1 MQPLVLGWLKT
12 FLIYDTMLA
21 NEMIY
26 NDMIYTYKWLEY
38 LLCSLRKSFIRLQR
52 ITIFE
57 RRCKHQAGKWFLIKL
72 QNMTINLLS
81 SIFSGYTLMPL
92 GFSFIHC
99 FLTFTV
105 CMNREGLVLFCRPFL
120 ENWYKRKRIK
130 RENRH
135 LWIIQEMIYIMELSL
150 KIVRKTRITF
160 VLSKRV
166 LFFFE
171 K

>member
-12 FLIYDTMLA
+12 FLIYDMMLA

-38 LLCSLRKSFIRLQR
+38 LLCSLRKSFIRLQY

-57 RRCKHQAGKWFLIKL
+57 TVQTSSSKIKFSNQIKSRFLIKL

-81 SIFSGYTLMPL
+81 CIFSGYTLMPL

-99 FLTFTV
+99 FLTFAV
-105 CMNREGLVLFCRPFL
+105 CMNREGLVFFCRPFL
-120 ENWYKRKRIK
+120 EN
-130 RENRH
+130 
-135 LWIIQEMIYIMELSL
+135 
-150 KIVRKTRITF
+150 
-160 VLSKRV
+160 
-166 LFFFE
+166 
-171 K
+171 